1 MNARGSD
8 TQPEEIE
15 MLHTMKTLG
24 AAITLTALVA
34 APLVAQTEPAQA
46 DPLLE
51 SIQRGAR
58 HVRSVFTKAAEQMS
72 DEDFAFKPTPEV
84 RSFGQLLAHVAGT
97 NYWFCSTATGEKA
110 PVSDV
115 ENTATTR
122 ADIQRT
128 LTESFEYCERAYA
141 AMADETKAKAM
152 RQFMG
157 HPLPALAVLNY
168 RTYHSLLHW
177 GNAITYMRL
186 RGKVPPST

>member
-1 MNARGSD
+1 
-8 TQPEEIE
+8 
-15 MLHTMKTLG
+15 MLNTTRTLG
-24 AAITLTALVA
+24 VAAILTALVTMSLA
-34 APLVAQTEPAQA
+34 AQPPADQP
-46 DPLLE
+46 DLLLA
-51 SIQRGAR
+51 SIQQAAR
-58 HVRSVFTKAAEQMS
+58 HVRSVFTTAAEQMS
-72 DEDFAFKPTPEV
+72 EEDYAFKPTPEV

-115 ENTATTR
+115 EKTITTR

-128 LTESFEYCERAYA
+128 LAESFDYCERAYA
-141 AMADETKAKAM
+141 AMADDAKAKALK
-152 RQFMG
+152 QFMG
-157 HPLPALAVLNY
+157 KPLPALAVLNF